1 MSTNGTN
8 GTSHDGANGSSE
20 QIIPLQI
27 NGHEVKT
34 STTFDVVDPSTG
46 KVIWKSAS
54 ASNEDAVNAIE
65 AAQAAFPAWSKTK
78 PAKRRDIMLKA
89 AEILQSRAEELGG
102 YMMTETGSQAPFA
115 TGFNIPTSVE
125 MLKDIAGRIVTIAG
139 SVPVCGEEGTNAIVY
154 KEPYGVVLGIAPW
167 NAPYILGFRAI
178 AYALATGNTTIL
190 KAPEFSPRCYWAIG
204 SVFQEAGL
212 PAGCLNVLAH
222 RTQDAAAITTLL
234 IEHPAVKKINF
245 TGSTHVGGI
254 IAAAA
259 GKALKPVLM
268 ELGGKASAI
277 VLADADLQK
286 AATQCALGA
295 FFHSGQVCMAT
306 ERIIVHS
313 SIAAAFSTH
322 FATAISTIF
331 PASGPAPILVSP
343 AGVKKNHALV
353 TDALA
358 KGARLAIGSFD
369 DDAPST
375 SSTRMRPLVVS
386 HVSQAMDLYHTESF
400 GPTVALF
407 VVDSD
412 AEAVALANDTEYGLT
427 CAVFTEDLRRGL
439 AVAREVES
447 GAVHVNSM
455 TIHDEPGLP
464 HGGVKKSGFGRFNA
478 AQGFEEFL
486 RSKTVTW
493 RD

>member
-8 GTSHDGANGSSE
+8 GTSHDGANGSTE
-20 QIIPLQI
+20 RIIPLQI
-27 NGHEVKT
+27 NGKEVKT

-54 ASNEDAVNAIE
+54 ASKEDAINAIE

-78 PAKRRDIMLKA
+78 PSKRRDIMLKA
-89 AEILQSRAEELGG
+89 AEILQSRGEELGG

-125 MLKDIAGRIVTIAG
+125 MLKDIAGRIVTISG
-139 SVPVCGEEGTNAIVY
+139 SLPVCGDEGANAIVY

-167 NAPYILGFRAI
+167 NAPYILGFRAV

-190 KAPEFSPRCYWAIG
+190 KAPEFSPRCFWAIG
-204 SVFQEAGL
+204 SVFKEAGL
-212 PAGCLNVLAH
+212 PDGCLNVLAH
-222 RTQDAAAITTLL
+222 RPQDAAEITTLL

-245 TGSTHVGGI
+245 TGSTHVGSI
-254 IAAAA
+254 IAATA
-259 GKALKPVLM
+259 GKNLKPVLM

-277 VLADADLQK
+277 VLADADLKK

-313 SIAAAFSTH
+313 SIATAFSTH
-322 FATAISTIF
+322 FNQAIDGIF
-331 PASGPAPILVSP
+331 PASAPAQVLVSP

-353 TDALA
+353 SDALS
-358 KGARLAIGSFD
+358 KGAVLAVGD
-369 DDAPST
+369 LNAPEPSG
-375 SSTRMRPLVVS
+375 TRMRPLVVEN
-386 HVSQAMDLYHTESF
+386 VTKAMDLFHHESF
-400 GPTVALF
+400 GPTVSVF
-407 VVDSD
+407 TVDSD
-412 AEAVALANDTEYGLT
+412 DDAVALANDTEYGLT
-427 CAVFTEDLRRGL
+427 CAVFTEDLKRGL
-439 AVAREVES
+439 AVARRVES
-447 GAVHVNSM
+447 GAVHINNM
-455 TIHDEPGLP
+455 TIHDEPNLP

-478 AQGFEEFL
+478 GQGFEEFL
-486 RSKTVTW
+486 RTKTVTW
-493 RD
+493 QD

>member
-8 GTSHDGANGSSE
+8 GSNHDGANGASE
-20 QIIPLQI
+20 KIIPLQI
-27 NGHEVKT
+27 NGKEVKT

-54 ASNEDAVNAIE
+54 ASKEDAMNAIE

-78 PAKRRDIMLKA
+78 PAKRRNILLKA
-89 AEILQSRAEELGG
+89 AEILQSRVEELGG
-102 YMMTETGSQAPFA
+102 YMMTETGSQTAFA

-167 NAPYILGFRAI
+167 NAPYILGFRAV

-222 RTQDAAAITTLL
+222 RPQDAAEITTLL
-234 IEHPAVKKINF
+234 IEHPSVKKINF

-313 SIAAAFSTH
+313 SIADA
-322 FATAISTIF
+322 FATHLSKAIANIF
-331 PASGPAPILVSP
+331 PASGPAPVLVSP

-353 TDALA
+353 SDALA
-358 KGARLAIGSFD
+358 KGAHLAVGSLP
-369 DDAPST
+369 DAPSP

-386 HVSQAMDLYHTESF
+386 HVTPAMDLYRTESF
-400 GPTVALF
+400 GPTVSLF

-412 AEAVALANDTEYGLT
+412 AEAVVLANDTEYGLT

-439 AVAREVES
+439 EVARGVES
-447 GAVHVNSM
+447 GAVHINSM
-455 TIHDEPGLP
+455 TIHDEPALP
-464 HGGVKKSGFGRFNA
+464 HGGVKMSGFGRFNA
-478 AQGFEEFL
+478 AQGLEEFL

>member
-8 GTSHDGANGSSE
+8 GTSHDGANGSTH

-27 NGHEVKT
+27 NGKEVET

-54 ASNEDAVNAIE
+54 ASKEDAINAIE
-65 AAQAAFPAWSKTK
+65 AAQAAFPAWSQTK
-78 PAKRRDIMLKA
+78 PSKRRDIMLKA
-89 AEILQSRAEELGG
+89 AEILQSRSEELGG
-102 YMMTETGSQAPFA
+102 YMMTETGSQAAFA

-125 MLKDIAGRIVTIAG
+125 MLKDIAGRIVTISG
-139 SVPVCGEEGTNAIVY
+139 SLPVCGEEGTNAIVY

-167 NAPYILGFRAI
+167 NAPYILGFRAV
-178 AYALATGNTTIL
+178 AYALATGNTAIL

-222 RTQDAAAITTLL
+222 RPQDAPAITTLL

-254 IAAAA
+254 IAATA

-277 VLADADLQK
+277 VLADADLEK

-313 SIAAAFSTH
+313 SVVTAFSTH
-322 FATAISTIF
+322 LSTAISTIF
-331 PASGPAPILVSP
+331 PASGPAPVLVSP
-343 AGVKKNHALV
+343 AGVQKNRALV
-353 TDALA
+353 SDALS
-358 KGARLAIGSFD
+358 KGAQLTVGSLD
-369 DDAPST
+369 DSPSD
-375 SSTRMRPLVVS
+375 SNTRMRPIVVS
-386 HVSQAMDLYHTESF
+386 HVSPAMDIYRTESF
-400 GPTVALF
+400 GPTVSLF
-407 VVDSD
+407 AVDSD
-412 AEAVALANDTEYGLT
+412 EAAVALANDTEYGLT

-439 AVAREVES
+439 SVARRVES
-447 GAVHVNSM
+447 GAVHINSM
-455 TIHDEPGLP
+455 TIHDEPNLP
-464 HGGVKKSGFGRFNA
+464 HGGVKRSGFGRFNA
-478 AQGFEEFL
+478 AAGFEEFL